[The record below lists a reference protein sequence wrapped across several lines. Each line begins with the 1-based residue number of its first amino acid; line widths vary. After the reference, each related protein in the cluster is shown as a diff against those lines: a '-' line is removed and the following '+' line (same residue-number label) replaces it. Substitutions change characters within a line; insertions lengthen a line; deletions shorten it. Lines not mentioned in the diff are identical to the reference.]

1 MAYRRFETKWIYLV
15 KTLSQKVFKIVY
27 IKNEGKFNENTYL
40 IDGIPLFGAQESVA
54 VYAIENEGET
64 MLIDTSFSLMAR
76 RIILKLKE
84 FGIYPAQ
91 KILLTHSHFDHI
103 QGVNRLKRL
112 MKDVDIKVFASSN
125 AIKHLKS
132 PNFMNDPFE
141 AKVKPFES
149 AIPLNEG
156 DTIDLNGLELK
167 ILNFFGHTMDSIA
180 VFDKKNKNIFVGDA
194 IMNKRKDYY
203 QGTFMPPEFH
213 EPELLTTFQK
223 LRNINNQLDSISLSH
238 YGVWTGKDFKQ
249 IVKDMEEV
257 HFSTKNAIINWYN
270 ENPSLN
276 YIAKKYIDTF
286 TPNAN
291 RYRGKNIELLEGTM
305 SWFLEGLRRSGI
317 I

>member
-1 MAYRRFETKWIYLV
+1 MI
-15 KTLSQKVFKIVY
+15 KIVY
-27 IKNEGKFNENTYL
+27 INNEGKFNENAYL

-64 MLIDTSFSLMAR
+64 MLIDASFSLMAR

-84 FGIYPAQ
+84 FDIYPAQ

-112 MKDVDIKVFASSN
+112 IKDVEIEVFASSN

-141 AKVKPFES
+141 AKVKPFEGT
-149 AIPLNEG
+149 IPLNEG

-167 ILNFFGHTMDSIA
+167 ILNFFGHTLDSIA

-194 IMNKRKDYY
+194 VMNKRKDYY

-213 EPELLTTFQK
+213 ETELLTTFQK
-223 LRNINNQLDSISLSH
+223 LRDISVELDSISLSH
-238 YGVWTGKDFKQ
+238 YGVWTGEDFKQ
-249 IVKDMEEV
+249 LVNDMEEV
-257 HFSTKNAIINWYN
+257 HFSTKNAIIKWYK
-270 ENPSLN
+270 ENPSSN

-291 RYRGKNIELLEGTM
+291 RYRGKNIELLEVTM
-305 SWFLEGLRRSGI
+305 SWFLEGLRRSNFI
-317 I
+317 